1 MCVKAELCQ
10 AKQREAEHRVVITE
24 CSSAQFPTWIFN
36 FGPYGQLNAV
46 RENSSIK
53 LKYATFSCFRG
64 QRFIQC
70 DCECKSI
77 RTLRNVL
84 LYLFCEAEGSVSYR

>member
-24 CSSAQFPTWIFN
+24 YSSAQFPTWIFN

-53 LKYATFSCFRG
+53 LKYM
-64 QRFIQC
+64 
-70 DCECKSI
+70 
-77 RTLRNVL
+77 L
-84 LYLFCEAEGSVSYR
+84 LFHVFVDKDLSSVTVSVRE